1 MNIYYGFNYYA
12 TSLPLLQT
20 MDGEMYDK
28 MKTAY
33 TLFAQIE
40 ADSCS
45 FIKAEFADLREQAQL
60 V

>member
-1 MNIYYGFNYYA
+1 
-12 TSLPLLQT
+12 

-28 MKTAY
+28 MRTAY

-45 FIKAEFADLREQAQL
+45 VIKAEFADLREQAQL
-60 V
+60 VCLTVTAYLDFSYPKL